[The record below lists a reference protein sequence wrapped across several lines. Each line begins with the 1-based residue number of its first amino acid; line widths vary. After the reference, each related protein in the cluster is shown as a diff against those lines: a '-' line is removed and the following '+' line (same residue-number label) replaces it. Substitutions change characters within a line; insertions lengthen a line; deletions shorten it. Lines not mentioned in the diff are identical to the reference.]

1 MYPCSSS
8 HQRSADIYPSQF
20 VFLYSIEQQRSEQ
33 GQRNEKVVEYHRDIV
48 FLSNSMID
56 TRMYTKNNN

>member
-1 MYPCSSS
+1 M
-8 HQRSADIYPSQF
+8 IYPSEL
-20 VFLYSIEQQRSEQ
+20 VLSPIEQHSEQ
-33 GQRNEKVVEYHRDIV
+33 GQRNEKVVGYHRDIF